1 MMKWIQKALIT
12 LCLSGATLMAFAND
26 QATPININTA
36 TAEQLTELKG
46 IGPNKAKAI
55 VQYRQEKGP
64 FSSIEELTLVKG
76 IGSSTLQ
83 KNDGRLV
90 TTTEN

>member
-1 MMKWIQKALIT
+1 MMKWIQKALLT
-12 LCLSGATLMAFAND
+12 LCLSGIAFLTLANEL
-26 QATPININTA
+26 ATPVNINTA

-64 FSSIEELTLVKG
+64 FSSIEELVLVKG
-76 IGSSTLQ
+76 IGQSTLK
-83 KNDGRLV
+83 KNDGMLI
-90 TTTEN
+90 TTTE

>member
-1 MMKWIQKALIT
+1 MMKWIQKALFT
-12 LCLSGATLMAFAND
+12 LCLSGAAFLAMANEL
-26 QATPININTA
+26 ATPVNINTA

-64 FSSIEELTLVKG
+64 FSSIEELVLVKG
-76 IGSSTLQ
+76 IGQSTLK
-83 KNDGRLV
+83 KNDGMLI
-90 TTTEN
+90 TTTE